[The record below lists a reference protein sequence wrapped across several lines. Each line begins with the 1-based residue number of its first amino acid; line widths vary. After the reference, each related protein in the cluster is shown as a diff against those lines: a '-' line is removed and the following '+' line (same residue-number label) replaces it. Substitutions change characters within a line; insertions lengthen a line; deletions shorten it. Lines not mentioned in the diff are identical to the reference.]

1 MNTSMTLPL
10 FAQIDLLTPLA
21 ASGGFLVGDALL
33 FALAATQVVCVTA
46 IVVGAVRLHKESL
59 SRLTLERLARRAP

>member
-1 MNTSMTLPL
+1 
-10 FAQIDLLTPLA
+10 
-21 ASGGFLVGDALL
+21 VGDALL
-33 FALAATQVVCVTA
+33 FALATTQVVCVTA